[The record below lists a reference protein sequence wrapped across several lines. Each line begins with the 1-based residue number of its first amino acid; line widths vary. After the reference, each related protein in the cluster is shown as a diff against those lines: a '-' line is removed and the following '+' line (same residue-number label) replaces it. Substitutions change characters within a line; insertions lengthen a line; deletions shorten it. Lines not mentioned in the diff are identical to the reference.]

1 MSSNT
6 EIKQLMVNKPSLDQI
21 EYDEVVNSIEKEYA
35 QEYYFPTS
43 KLSKTE
49 IGFILEIDRTV
60 LKNMNILTL
69 SFMTNIKNPTVK
81 SMINDLYGSNYN
93 IVIGGHVIY
102 TSILEKDKNIFP
114 DAKVYPFNST
124 KYHNVIINIYCK
136 PKLLSFL
143 STQSH
148 VYLCSK
154 INHVVLNPD
163 TQKRLNDKSTS
174 VSVPF
179 TDDNFLIF
187 SDGCAALKYSKCPEK
202 NMVPTTPNFIKEFPG
217 REFMSGKH
225 KCYRIN
231 EGVYKQTD
239 ITSLLKVIVS
249 GYDVVIQKVTDVPVN
264 IKYFTKTDSTYT
276 FTHTFIRVCDAI
288 SNISIKFA
296 NDQDGMALKNVKIK
310 DAKIIVYGHYVDD
323 TGYLEQREINIV
335 PTFDDLTKEFKLDLP
350 DKNQFIPM
358 VTYGTTLTF
367 NVDTKDPYAYYIMTN
382 TTLSY
387 DVLIATS
394 NNDLRQSIIHTMDNF
409 VLEEN
414 VVVKEEP
421 SMINKLFKMF
431 S

>member
-1 MSSNT
+1 
-6 EIKQLMVNKPSLDQI
+6 
-21 EYDEVVNSIEKEYA
+21 
-35 QEYYFPTS
+35 
-43 KLSKTE
+43 
-49 IGFILEIDRTV
+49 
-60 LKNMNILTL
+60 
-69 SFMTNIKNPTVK
+69 
-81 SMINDLYGSNYN
+81 
-93 IVIGGHVIY
+93 
-102 TSILEKDKNIFP
+102 
-114 DAKVYPFNST
+114 
-124 KYHNVIINIYCK
+124 
-136 PKLLSFL
+136 
-143 STQSH
+143 
-148 VYLCSK
+148 
-154 INHVVLNPD
+154 
-163 TQKRLNDKSTS
+163 
-174 VSVPF
+174 
-179 TDDNFLIF
+179 
-187 SDGCAALKYSKCPEK
+187 
-202 NMVPTTPNFIKEFPG
+202 MVPTTPNFIKEFPG